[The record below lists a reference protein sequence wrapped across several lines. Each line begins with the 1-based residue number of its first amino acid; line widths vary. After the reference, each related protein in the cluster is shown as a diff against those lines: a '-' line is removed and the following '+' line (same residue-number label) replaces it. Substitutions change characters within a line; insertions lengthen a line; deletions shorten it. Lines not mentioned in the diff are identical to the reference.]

1 MTAEEII
8 SRLKTLGYE
17 YTEADADLIT
27 FLMAKVKERICNACN
42 LDEVPEGLSKKAVD
56 MVCSEFMLGKM
67 ATGQLEDVSG
77 VLKSIAEGDTTVT
90 FADGFSPAEQLKT
103 YLMTLAD
110 EKGLARYRKMT
121 W

>member
-17 YTEADADLIT
+17 YTEADAELIT
-27 FLMAKVKERICNACN
+27 FLMAKVKERICNSCN
-42 LDEVPEGLSKKAVD
+42 ISEIPEGLNCKAVD

-67 ATGQLEDVSG
+67 ATGQLDVSG
-77 VLKSIAEGDTTVT
+77 VVRAIHEGDTTVT
-90 FADGFSPAEQLKT
+90 FSEGFSQAEQLKS

-110 EKGLARYRKMT
+110 EKGLVRYRRMT
-121 W
+121 WR